1 MLKIKENQ
9 SKLKIIEEKQEKY
22 VKIVENQRKLEKND
36 KTVKNL
42 TIIDLKKLQIKEN
55 QRKFKIID
63 FKMLKIK
70 ENSR

>member
-42 TIIDLKKLQIKEN
+42 TIIDLK
-55 QRKFKIID
+55 
-63 FKMLKIK
+63 
-70 ENSR
+70 S